1 MPGKKPGTQRI
12 LDWVGLKVRLKL
24 LETRYNILPLPGFKP
39 HFVKLVD
46 CSIPFPLCFGIV
58 QQNYATSANFLI
70 HHVNS
75 SAISANKTYALDKDW
90 LGELTDDINDGVDIC
105 PTCLAL

>member
-1 MPGKKPGTQRI
+1 
-12 LDWVGLKVRLKL
+12 
-24 LETRYNILPLPGFKP
+24 LPLPEFKSQ
-39 HFVKLVD
+39 FVKLVD
-46 CSIPFPLCFGIV
+46 SSIPFPQCFDIV

-90 LGELTDDINDGVDIC
+90 LGELTDDAYDGVAIW
-105 PTCLAL
+105 PTCLALRDHFLMCVV